1 MLMAL
6 IFSHIL
12 LFWLLNLIIFN
23 IKKRKRP
30 LLVIL
35 CSFIFTILSYLFFS
49 SIYKDAFQY
58 ESKIFEMIGGVCIF
72 LIVSIGY
79 LQFYSMLQESISF
92 KILLSIDKSSKKQL
106 TLEELGVEYDFS
118 KVLDFKIKEAVQ
130 LGLISKEQKET
141 FQMTMKGRLY
151 AVFFNIVRKM
161 HNWGI

>member
-1 MLMAL
+1 
-6 IFSHIL
+6 
-12 LFWLLNLIIFN
+12 
-23 IKKRKRP
+23 
-30 LLVIL
+30 
-35 CSFIFTILSYLFFS
+35 
-49 SIYKDAFQY
+49 
-58 ESKIFEMIGGVCIF
+58 MIGGVCIF